1 MIEIIFIIGLFA
13 VLYHI
18 YKVINQDFDVN
29 LAIVLF
35 ILQLILLGLFIALA
49 SALKDVKIAIML
61 KFIVLFSIIEFILFI
76 VEILFHLGYIAKK
89 NIKRY

>member
-76 VEILFHLGYIAKK
+76 VEILFYLGYIAKK
-89 NIKRY
+89 NIKKY

>member
-1 MIEIIFIIGLFA
+1 MMEIIFIIGLFA
-13 VLYHI
+13 VLYNI

-35 ILQLILLGLFIALA
+35 ILQLILLGLFIALT

>member
-35 ILQLILLGLFIALA
+35 ILQLILLGLFITLT

>member
-35 ILQLILLGLFIALA
+35 ILQLILLGLFITLT

-89 NIKRY
+89 NIKKY

>member
-35 ILQLILLGLFIALA
+35 ILQLILLGLFIALT

-89 NIKRY
+89 NIRRY